1 MIKNKIEIEAE
12 KIENAYKQYKSLLT
26 PKEKEVITRYYGIDK
41 RVRHTLAEIGE
52 MYDVTRERVR
62 QIKVEAL
69 TKLKIKKAK

>member
-1 MIKNKIEIEAE
+1 MIKNKPEIEAE
-12 KIENAYKQYKSLLT
+12 KIEAAYKEFKSLLS

-69 TKLKIKKAK
+69 TKIKIIKAK